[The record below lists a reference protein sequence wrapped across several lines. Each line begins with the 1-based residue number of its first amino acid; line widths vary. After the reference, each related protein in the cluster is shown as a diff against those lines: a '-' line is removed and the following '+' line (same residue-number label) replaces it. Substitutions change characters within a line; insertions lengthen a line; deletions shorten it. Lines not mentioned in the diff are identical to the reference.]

1 MKTRILGCATLAYAL
16 TVSASALAQS
26 PTYGFPIGEK
36 SRIHTNLDLGVG
48 YDSNPD
54 RRTTALSDWRALI
67 RPGLD
72 VNVPGTALALDL
84 GAHLAISQFFGTDP
98 AATDTTFGGLI
109 GAKLRLGR
117 REAPVGFHL
126 ENSLVR
132 TPTYLDDSGTIAAD
146 ERLYKQWN
154 NQGKA
159 VLGLRPGGGALS
171 FDIGYTNSMAFY
183 DDNANGEPLL
193 PWSQRHGAMFDAKL
207 RFLPKTAAVFHAD
220 FSFFSVDEVGGSL
233 ESTPYNV
240 TLGLSG
246 QVTPRI
252 STHLALGF
260 GDSLTWSDGF
270 FSGAD
275 ASSKRTLIATAE
287 GTYDFTESSRLTL
300 GYRRQVQP
308 VIVLSNFR
316 RDALFAQAQVAI
328 GTRLLTKLMAQYEFR
343 NYGLGDRDAQ
353 LLTGDARIEYWFFE
367 FLQASLNY
375 RLIRQTTDTP
385 DPVLLQEYTRHEA
398 FMFVGLRY

>member
-1 MKTRILGCATLAYAL
+1 MKTRILGCAAFTYAL
-16 TVSASALAQS
+16 TVSASAFAQS

-54 RRTTALSDWRALI
+54 RRTTNISDWRALI

-72 VNVPGTALALDL
+72 VNVPGSGLALDL
-84 GAHLAISQFFGTDP
+84 GAHLAISQFFGVDQP
-98 AATDTTFGGLI
+98 SDTTFGGSVA
-109 GAKLRLGR
+109 AKLRLGR
-117 REAPVGFHL
+117 REAPVGFQL
-126 ENSLVR
+126 ENTLVR
-132 TPTYLDDSGTIAAD
+132 TPDYLDESGTIAAD

-159 VLGLRPGGGALS
+159 VLALRPGGGALS
-171 FDIGYTNSMAFY
+171 FDVGYTNTMSFY
-183 DDNANGEPLL
+183 DDNAQGQPLL

-220 FSFFSVDEVGGSL
+220 FSFFSVDEEVGASK

-240 TLGLSG
+240 TLGLVG

-252 STHLALGF
+252 STHLAVGF
-260 GDSLTWSDGF
+260 GDTLTWDDGF
-270 FSGAD
+270 FSATD
-275 ASSKRTLIATAE
+275 ASNKRTLIATVE
-287 GTYDFTESSRLTL
+287 GTYDFTEASRLTI

-328 GTRLLTKLMAQYEFR
+328 GARLLTKLMAQYEFR
-343 NYGLGDRDAQ
+343 NYGEGDRDAQ

-367 FLQASLNY
+367 FLQAALNY
-375 RLIRQTTDTP
+375 RLIRQSTDAP
-385 DPVLLQEYTRHEA
+385 DPLLLQEYTRHEA